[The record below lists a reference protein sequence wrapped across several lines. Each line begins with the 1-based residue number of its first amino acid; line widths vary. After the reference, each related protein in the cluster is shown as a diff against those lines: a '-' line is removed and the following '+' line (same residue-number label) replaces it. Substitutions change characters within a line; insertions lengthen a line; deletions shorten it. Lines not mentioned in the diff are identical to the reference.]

1 MGQLTGGNSIEFARG
16 KEGVEWREN
25 GSSGVN
31 SASMRLRIERDS
43 IGNLKNDSIVKCKEL
58 NVS

>member
-1 MGQLTGGNSIEFARG
+1 MGQLTGGDNIEFARG
-16 KEGVEWREN
+16 KEGVQWREN

-43 IGNLKNDSIVKCKEL
+43 TGNLKNDSKCKEL